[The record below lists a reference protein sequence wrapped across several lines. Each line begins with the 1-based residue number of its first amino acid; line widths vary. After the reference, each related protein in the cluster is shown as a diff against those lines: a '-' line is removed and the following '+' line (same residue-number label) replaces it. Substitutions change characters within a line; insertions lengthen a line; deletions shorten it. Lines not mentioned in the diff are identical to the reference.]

1 VAPLAPAEI
10 AAERARPMDGAAVR
24 EHRKTVAPEEP

>member
-1 VAPLAPAEI
+1 VAPLTAAEV
-10 AAERARPMDGAAVR
+10 AAERAHPLDGAAVR